1 MPAFDKMKLEE
12 LVCKEGFDCECGKHH
27 LCALEYLKIEKGAI
41 KYLTEMLKTLG
52 SSYPM
57 VVCDEN
63 TYKAAGEKV
72 CSILDAEGIKYLL
85 HIIKNNNPTR
95 IAPAEWEVGSTLMAL
110 DPKCDLVLGV
120 GSGVINDTCK
130 VVSFAC
136 GKKCAIVGTAPSMD
150 GFASNSASMEVD
162 HVKVSLY
169 NHAPVGI
176 LLDPEIMAKAP
187 LRMLQAGFGDMM
199 AKFCSVCEWRISH
212 LIYGDEYC
220 ENIAQIMRT
229 AMKKILEASDGI
241 VKRDEDA
248 VQKIAEG
255 LMLAGIAMSY
265 AEISRPASGLEHYFS
280 HMWEMQALERGKGY
294 DLHGIQVGIGTVLTL
309 KILNKLRTETPNREK
324 AEAHMKAFDEKKW
337 ADDVNRLFGK
347 TAPEIFSIENKA
359 HKNDPAAHAKRLD
372 LIIENWDKICQII
385 DEELPD
391 YEELYAKMQATGM
404 PMHPSDIDISIQDT
418 VDAFLGSRD
427 VRAKYLTST
436 LIWDLGLTEEYAQF
450 VKEVAEKH

>member
-12 LVCKEGFDCECGKHH
+12 LVCKEGFNCECGKHH
-27 LCALEYLKIEKGAI
+27 SCPMEYLKIEKGAI
-41 KYLTEMLKTLG
+41 GYLTEMLRVLG

-72 CSILDAEGIKYLL
+72 CDILDKAGVRYLL
-85 HIIKNNNPTR
+85 HIIECTNGSR
-95 IAPAEWEVGSTLMAL
+95 IAPAEWEVGSVTMAM
-110 DPKCDLVLGV
+110 DPECDLLLAV

-130 VVSFAC
+130 VVSFAA

-150 GFASNSASMEVD
+150 GFVSNSASMEVN

-169 NHAPVGI
+169 NHAPVGV
-176 LLDPEIMAKAP
+176 LLDPEIMANAP

-199 AKFCSVCEWRISH
+199 AKFCSLCEWRISA
-212 LIYGDEYC
+212 LVYGDEYC
-220 ENIAQIMRT
+220 ESIAQIMRT
-229 AMKKILEASDGI
+229 AMGKILDASDEI
-241 VKRDEDA
+241 IKRDLAA

-265 AEISRPASGLEHYFS
+265 AKISRPASGLEHYFS
-280 HMWEMQALERGKGY
+280 HMWEMQALERGEGY
-294 DLHGIQVGIGTVLTL
+294 DLHGIQVGIGTILTL
-309 KILNKLRTETPNREK
+309 KILKKLRQEIPNKEK
-324 AEAHMKAFDEKKW
+324 ALACMKAFDEKTW
-337 ADDVNRLFGK
+337 AENVNRLFGK
-347 TAPEIFSIENKA
+347 TAPEIFKIEEKA
-359 HKNDPAAHAKRLD
+359 HKNDPVSHAKRLD
-372 LIIENWDKICQII
+372 AIINNWDKICNII

-391 YEELYAKMQATGM
+391 YDYLYKKMAATGM
-404 PMHPSDIDISIQDT
+404 PLHPSDIGISIDDT

-436 LIWDLGLTEEYAQF
+436 LIWDLGLTKEYAAF
-450 VKEVAEKH
+450 VRDVCEDN